1 MVIYVMEI
9 DRYEK
14 NERVLVTVTI
24 PMYFLKPLVNT
35 QLVVLMVARKNSY
48 LVPFFI
54 LSQAY
59 VTSTK
64 FIY

>member
-1 MVIYVMEI
+1 MEI

>member
-1 MVIYVMEI
+1 MEI

-14 NERVLVTVTI
+14 NERFLVTVTI